1 MTVTLK
7 LLMRNKVEE
16 REANSYCSN
25 TLTLT
30 LNLLIHH
37 KVGEIE

>member
-1 MTVTLK
+1 MCH
-7 LLMRNKVEE
+7 KVEE
-16 REANSYCSN
+16 REANSYCPN

-30 LNLLIHH
+30 LKLLIHH